1 LLIYPLRMAFPSFI
15 VPKKALHFNA
25 FIVLNFIFDTE
36 QEINHP
42 AAENYRVVDFYMTA
56 AA

>member
-1 LLIYPLRMAFPSFI
+1 MAFPSFI